1 MHNDGCV
8 LCAIAQ
14 GKIAAAKIV
23 LASER
28 AMAALNTRE
37 PQSRGHLV
45 IFPKRHATAL
55 HDMEREDAAD
65 VFELVRRLARAL
77 RLENYNVLHNAG
89 ALAGQ
94 TVFHAHVH
102 LIPTTGG
109 HEGLKFAWSTELRFD
124 QQGWYD
130 AATTGEL

>member
-1 MHNDGCV
+1 MQNDSCV

-14 GKIAAAKIV
+14 GKVATARI
-23 LASER
+23 LRASER

-45 IFPKRHATAL
+45 IFPRRHSTAL

-65 VFELVRRLARAL
+65 VFELIRKLARAL

-94 TVFHAHVH
+94 TVFHAHIH
-102 LIPTTGG
+102 LIPTTGD
-109 HEGLKFAWSTELRFD
+109 HEGLKFAWSTEREFD
-124 QQGWYD
+124 QQGWYE
-130 AATTGEL
+130 AVSANEL